1 MGEQQPHPHAPTCW
15 CSLGAAG
22 SRTVDAM
29 NKAFSK
35 QETPINDVGIVH
47 MIYPSQSY
55 QTVH

>member
-1 MGEQQPHPHAPTCW
+1 
-15 CSLGAAG
+15 
-22 SRTVDAM
+22 M
-29 NKAFSK
+29 NEAFSK